1 MGEIC
6 MLPEL
11 KCCLGQRMVLLRP
24 NDQKINP
31 KFLLYAIQSHAVQG
45 QIKASEGT
53 GTTVSNLRIPHLKN
67 LKIPSPTLDTQENIA
82 STLSAYDDL
91 IENNRRRIQ
100 LLEESAQLLYK
111 EWFVHLR
118 FPGHEHTTITDGV
131 PEGWERK
138 TIADV
143 TTTLGGG
150 TPSTKVSDF
159 WGGDVP
165 WATPSDITGNGCL
178 ALLKTDRQITES
190 GLKNSSAKLLAAGT
204 ILMTSRAS
212 VGFFAVT
219 DFPVSTN
226 QGFINIVTHEK
237 SMSMYLLFNLMS
249 RVEEIRSNA
258 KGTTFPEISKGRFR
272 SLPLVVPGP
281 EVLATFDAHTAPIIE
296 QVRTLKKTIRAAA
309 EARDLLLP
317 RLMSGEVTV

>member
-1 MGEIC
+1 M
-6 MLPEL
+6 
-11 KCCLGQRMVLLRP
+11 
-24 NDQKINP
+24 
-31 KFLLYAIQSHAVQG
+31 
-45 QIKASEGT
+45 
-53 GTTVSNLRIPHLKN
+53 
-67 LKIPSPTLDTQENIA
+67 
-82 STLSAYDDL
+82 
-91 IENNRRRIQ
+91 
-100 LLEESAQLLYK
+100 LEESARLLYK

-317 RLMSGEVTV
+317 RLMSGEVAV